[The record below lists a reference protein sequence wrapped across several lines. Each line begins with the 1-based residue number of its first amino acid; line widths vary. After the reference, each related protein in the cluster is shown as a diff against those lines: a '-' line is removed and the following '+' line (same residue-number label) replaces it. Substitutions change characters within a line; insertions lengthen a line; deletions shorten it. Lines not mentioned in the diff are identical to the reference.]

1 MTPGDGMTVS
11 SGRPVRRE
19 GQGGKPIETG
29 LSWAAVAAAAGA
41 VFAWAAC
48 CVLPMSLA
56 LAGLGLGGLSW
67 FAEQRTWITF
77 AALGV
82 IAAGWLL
89 TWRRA
94 RMCRTDGACAPPSR
108 LGTGLLAAATLLALL
123 ALVWQPLVEPWAL
136 ALIRSAR
143 G

>member
-1 MTPGDGMTVS
+1 MTAS
-11 SGRPVRRE
+11 SGLRARPD
-19 GQGGKPIETG
+19 GDGGKPAETA
-29 LSWAAVAAAAGA
+29 LSWAAVVAAAGA

-56 LAGLGLGGLSW
+56 LAGLGLGSFGW
-67 FAEQRTWITF
+67 IAGQRTWITF

-82 IAAGWLL
+82 VGVGWVL

-94 RMCRTDGACAPPSR
+94 RMCRTDAACRAPSR
-108 LGTGLLAAATLLALL
+108 LGTAMLGVATALCLLALT
-123 ALVWQPLVEPWAL
+123 WQPIVEPWAL
-136 ALIRSAR
+136 SLIRSAR

>member
-1 MTPGDGMTVS
+1 MTASSRLRAGPDGD
-11 SGRPVRRE
+11 
-19 GQGGKPIETG
+19 GGKPTETA
-29 LSWAAVAAAAGA
+29 LSWTAVAAAAGA

-56 LAGLGLGGLSW
+56 LAGLGLGSFGW
-67 FAEQRTWITF
+67 IAGQRTWITA

-82 IAAGWLL
+82 TVVGWLL

-94 RMCRTDGACAPPSR
+94 RLCRTDATCRAPSP
-108 LGTGLLAAATLLALL
+108 LGTALLGVATALALL
-123 ALVWQPLVEPWAL
+123 ALVWQPIVEPWAL
-136 ALIRSAR
+136 SLIRSAR